1 MGGGGDAF
9 DFVGL
14 GEKGKE
20 GGKTGGGG
28 VVFSLRTRK
37 SNSTYRIR

>member
-1 MGGGGDAF
+1 MGGDAF

-20 GGKTGGGG
+20 GGKTGGG